1 MEDRY
6 TDGRL
11 GWRSFEVHE
20 LGEKE
25 RYNRENRAVPT
36 IPFRRKVNF
45 SEENFWC
52 CFYQDIP
59 KQLIVNLDQAPLS
72 YVSHSKYTFDVKGVK
87 TVPIK
92 GIDGKR
98 QITATFSIS
107 MSGGL
112 LLIQVIYEGK
122 STRYLPKY
130 AFPGNLGTAFSAN
143 NWSITEKAIS
153 FI

>member
-45 SEENFWC
+45 FGAA
-52 CFYQDIP
+52 F
-59 KQLIVNLDQAPLS
+59 
-72 YVSHSKYTFDVKGVK
+72 
-87 TVPIK
+87 IK
-92 GIDGKR
+92 I
-98 QITATFSIS
+98 FLNS
-107 MSGGL
+107 
-112 LLIQVIYEGK
+112 
-122 STRYLPKY
+122 
-130 AFPGNLGTAFSAN
+130 
-143 NWSITEKAIS
+143 
-153 FI
+153 